1 MKKYIAILFAA
12 MTSMSVLAHTGLTS
26 SMPANH
32 AMLMKS
38 PEMIEVT
45 FDDSVRLV
53 NLLLVN
59 SKEETIEIDFAPTMD
74 ASETFSYALP
84 SLTPD
89 TYKASWTIM
98 GEDGH
103 KMKGDFSFMVHAMDN
118 MKGMHDMKDMKDM
131 KDKKMDHKQHNEH

>member
-26 SMPANH
+26 SMPE
-32 AMLMKS
+32 ML
-38 PEMIEVT
+38 EVT

-84 SLTPD
+84 SLAPD

-118 MKGMHDMKDMKDM
+118 MKGMHDIKDM